1 MAAKRKTMTDLID
14 IDNFKKTFR
23 DFVQQRN
30 WDQFHNPKNI
40 AMALTVE
47 AAELLEIFQWLSPEE
62 AQHAKDEPTIKEKI
76 SHELADIMIYLIR
89 LADKT
94 EINLQQAILE
104 KMELNDKKYPAKL
117 VKGCNKKYNEY
128 EK

>member
-1 MAAKRKTMTDLID
+1 MTDIID
-14 IDNFKKTFR
+14 INKFKQTFSE
-23 DFVQQRN
+23 FVQQRD
-30 WDQFHNPKNI
+30 WDQVHNPKNI

-62 AQHAKDEPTIKEKI
+62 AQNAKNNPVIKEKI

-89 LADKT
+89 LSDKA
-94 EINLQQAILE
+94 EINLQRAIIE
-104 KMELNDKKYPAKL
+104 KMELNAQKYPATL

-128 EK
+128 Q